1 MQSDRAETSLRKTET
16 CAQRYRTRSR
26 ELREAARS
34 ATSQI
39 ERQNMEWVAGR
50 YELMA
55 ISAELLERAQQP
67 AFQLKLRGIGGASA
81 E

>member
-1 MQSDRAETSLRKTET
+1 MQSDHAETSLRKTET

-26 ELREAARS
+26 ELREAARW

-55 ISAELLERAQQP
+55 TSAELLEKTQQP
-67 AFQLKLRGIGGASA
+67 AFQLKLRRMEGASA